1 MFKLALGNIFETP
14 RVSRRQLLAA
24 AFVLVLSSPIASAE
38 VIEGEELKD
47 PTRPADTPLVVAE
60 EGGESFLSGLF
71 GTASS
76 LLGREYTVSF
86 IRAGGREPVAMI
98 NEQLVK
104 TGDIVDSAEV
114 VAIDADSVSLR
125 IDGVIQRVAS
135 FNNTVK
141 SRAEP
146 QQR

>member
-1 MFKLALGNIFETP
+1 MFKQALENMFEAP
-14 RVSRRQLLAA
+14 CLRLFALV
-24 AFVLVLSSPIASAE
+24 FVFAQSVQPVSAE
-38 VIEGEELKD
+38 VIDGEELKD
-47 PTRPADTPLVVAE
+47 PTRPADAPLLVAAE
-60 EGGESFLSGLF
+60 RDFLPGLF
-71 GTASS
+71 GPASN
-76 LLGREYTVSF
+76 LMGRSYTVSF

-104 TGDIVDSAEV
+104 AGDMIDNAEV

-141 SRAEP
+141 SHAES
-146 QQR
+146 Q